1 MWVWARLELW
11 VCGLCSSGYVGLG
24 RSGYLDL
31 WALFIWVSGSGLV
44 WVCGCIDLGEF
55 DGSEAEGL
63 HGCVGAGLIEHLLE
77 RVDA

>member
-1 MWVWARLELW
+1 MGLGESG
-11 VCGLCSSGYVGLG
+11 CGGLG
-24 RSGYLDL
+24 RSGTVGL
-31 WALFIWVSGSGLV
+31 WALFIWVCGSGSV

-55 DGSEAEGL
+55 YGSEAEGL